1 MIYVSFLDIIAMR
14 WMLQVHIFD
23 KTPPYLQ
30 AQATVVVCRLTFDGF
45 ISHEKV
51 VVEASGLVE
60 TLQLV

>member
-1 MIYVSFLDIIAMR
+1 MR

-45 ISHEKV
+45 ISYEKV